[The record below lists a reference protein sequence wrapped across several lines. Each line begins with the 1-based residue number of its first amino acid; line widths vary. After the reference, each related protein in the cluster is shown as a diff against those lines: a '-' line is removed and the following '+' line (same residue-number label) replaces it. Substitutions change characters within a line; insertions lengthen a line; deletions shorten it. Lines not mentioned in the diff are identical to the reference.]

1 MLARLRALAGA
12 EPIAAAAAA
21 IAAGGAAATL
31 GAWFFQY
38 GLGLAPCPLCLEQR
52 TPHYVAIP
60 LAVLVAVAAWRGAPR
75 PVLTGGLAMLALL
88 MLWSAYLGA
97 YHAGVEWKWW
107 AGPQDCAVAPTGLGA
122 GGSLLQQMQQT
133 RVVPGVEWKWWA
145 GPQEC
150 AVAPGGGL
158 GTAGGL
164 LQQMQQTRVVPC
176 DEAAWRF
183 LGLSLAGWNFLIS
196 LALAGTAIVGMGTA
210 SRNWT
215 QHDGNE
221 ANP

>member
-133 RVVPGVEWKWWA
+133 RVVP
-145 GPQEC
+145 
-150 AVAPGGGL
+150 
-158 GTAGGL
+158 
-164 LQQMQQTRVVPC
+164 C

>member
-1 MLARLRALAGA
+1 MVARLRAWAEA
-12 EPIAAAAAA
+12 EPIAAAATA
-21 IAAGGAAATL
+21 IAASGAATIL
-31 GAWFFQY
+31 GAWLFEY
-38 GLGLAPCPLCLEQR
+38 GLGLQPCPLCLEQR
-52 TPHYVAIP
+52 TPYYIAIP
-60 LAVLVAVAAWRGAPR
+60 LAVLIAVAAWRGALR
-75 PVLTGGLAMLALL
+75 AVLTGGLAMLALV

-107 AGPQDCAVAPTGLGA
+107 AGPQDCAVAPTGI
-122 GGSLLQQMQQT
+122 
-133 RVVPGVEWKWWA
+133 
-145 GPQEC
+145 
-150 AVAPGGGL
+150 
-158 GTAGGL
+158 GTGGGL

-196 LALAGTAIVGMGTA
+196 LALAGTAIAGMRAA